1 MLSGVLLALSWPV
14 DGFPI
19 LIFIAFVPLLHLIF
33 IKPPNNKLVLLGYI
47 YLTFLIWNSATTW
60 WLWNAT
66 AFGMFFA
73 TQRQALWRWV
83 SADWCNDVFGKNL

>member
-1 MLSGVLLALSWPV
+1 MKSQLIKSVLSGVLLALSWPV
-14 DGFPI
+14 DGFPL

-33 IKPPNNKLVLLGYI
+33 IKPPNNKMALLGYI

-73 TQRQALWRWV
+73 ILVNSLLMT
-83 SADWCNDVFGKNL
+83 SVF